1 MQFIYEDCGTYAC
14 NYTAK
19 HNAKERANTVYLLCT
34 VTYTVL
40 LDRRRHDNIHSKT
53 PKEKTPSQTRRSGW
67 TTWVFMTWDLEDR
80 TGPVRP

>member
-40 LDRRRHDNIHSKT
+40 LDRWRHNNIHSKT
-53 PKEKTPSQTRRSGW
+53 PKEKAIPKDEDGRQGPW
-67 TTWVFMTWDLEDR
+67 TFISVEP
-80 TGPVRP
+80 G